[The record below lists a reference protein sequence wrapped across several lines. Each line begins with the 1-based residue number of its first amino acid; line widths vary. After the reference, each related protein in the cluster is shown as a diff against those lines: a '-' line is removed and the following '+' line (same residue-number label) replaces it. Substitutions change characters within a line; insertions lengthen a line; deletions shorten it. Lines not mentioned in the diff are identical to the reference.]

1 MYVLV
6 ERASRYQAT
15 LTLVQAMQQA
25 LGILGFPCYHGLT
38 LIANVG
44 DTDLWNE
51 ALDAKFFGKGSLYST
66 EQWDNLLGHYSAV
79 ADLPAIVF
87 AEDLLKCYPDAKVVL
102 VNRDMEKWYKSF
114 NEGIIENVFN
124 PVVGIIARFDSHFVG
139 KLGSTSSRW
148 TKGWFRAQSK
158 IEMQDKSREKYREHY
173 ALVERVTPKGQ
184 LLKFRLDEGWGP
196 LCKFLNKRIP
206 DVDFPKVNEAAAL
219 REKIGLIARRGVY
232 NALMSSLKVIIP
244 VAALALAWWALRMQ
258 RRI

>member
-6 ERASRYQAT
+6 DQGSRCQAT

-25 LGILGFPCYHGLT
+25 LGILGFPCYHGLS
-38 LIANVG
+38 LIANVA

-51 ALDAKFFGKGSLYST
+51 ALDAKLFGKGSLFSLD
-66 EQWDNLLGHYSAV
+66 QWDNLLGNYGAV

-114 NEGIIENVFN
+114 NEGIIQNVFN
-124 PVVGIIARFDSHFVG
+124 PAIEIIARLDSHFVG
-139 KLGSTSSRW
+139 KLGSTSERW
-148 TKGWFRAQSK
+148 TKGWFGAQSK
-158 IEMQDKSREKYREHY
+158 VEMQEKAREKYREHY

-184 LLKFRLDEGWGP
+184 LLQYQLDQGWGP
-196 LCKFLNKRIP
+196 LCKFLNRPVP
-206 DVDFPKVNEAAAL
+206 DVEFPRVNEAAAL
-219 REKIGLIARRGVY
+219 KEKIGLIARRGIH
-232 NALMSSLKVIIP
+232 NALKSSLKVIIP
-244 VAALALAWWALRMQ
+244 LAALALAWWVLRMQ